1 MLTPK
6 TTAALIAAISV
17 IATASAVPALTSQ
30 AFAQNLDGRDDNGN
44 TVNAFQS
51 NSVTKEVEQ
60 TIRQSGSAYSGDN
73 GDNGDNGGDTSVNQF
88 ASQGFCEQINQQNA
102 AAGNDAANFA
112 SNNISG
118 SNCS

>member
-30 AFAQNLDGRDDNGN
+30 AFAQNNN
-44 TVNAFQS
+44 VTAFQS
-51 NSVTKEVEQ
+51 NSVTKDVDQ
-60 TIRQSGSAYSGDN
+60 SIRQDGSAYS

-102 AAGNDAANFA
+102 AAGNNAANFA
-112 SNNISG
+112 SNSISE